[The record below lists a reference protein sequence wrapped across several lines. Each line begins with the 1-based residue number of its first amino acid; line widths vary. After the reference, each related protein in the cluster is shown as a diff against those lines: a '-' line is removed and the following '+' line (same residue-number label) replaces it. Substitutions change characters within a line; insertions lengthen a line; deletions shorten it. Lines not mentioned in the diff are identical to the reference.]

1 MVDGWSM
8 VTFLSKTCSN
18 MQERLN
24 FLKRETEINLG
35 IKNKFM
41 ISTNFNK
48 NIWTF
53 MKSLYYQVY
62 ISRNVSIVFFFF
74 QYLF

>member
-8 VTFLSKTCSN
+8 VTFLSKSYSN

-41 ISTNFNK
+41 ISTNFN
-48 NIWTF
+48 
-53 MKSLYYQVY
+53 
-62 ISRNVSIVFFFF
+62 
-74 QYLF
+74 

>member
-8 VTFLSKTCSN
+8 VTFLSKSYSN

-48 NIWTF
+48 KIWTF
-53 MKSLYYQVY
+53 MKSLYY
-62 ISRNVSIVFFFF
+62 
-74 QYLF
+74 